1 MYDPALLWRA
11 TDFWR
16 EGLGW
21 RVRKD
26 IKLYNQWHDEDT
38 RKLPTYNQN
47 YTGIAQ
53 ADENKPMPANF
64 FQDVTGWLWFVKE
77 DGYLVSLSRDAQDK
91 WSMHT
96 RSGLKLTPPR
106 GFLEG
111 LEKSM
116 SLPAVMVGELVTC
129 FTGCDAA
136 DRADTG
142 SRNVL
147 RNQQFAIIH
156 RVLER
161 GADPLAWVG
170 LRIKVF
176 AFPNK
181 TMDIWT
187 TYNTYRDVMA
197 ATLHHHPHIGMC
209 RAGKLFSTDQL
220 HSTQYAINI
229 FAHVVQMGLEGIV
242 IVNPS
247 VKYGTLD
254 TLDDHHEE
262 IGTFFKLKQKI
273 VLPGRKFQK
282 TGRTKDVSKDGKT
295 HTEHDFTTTVDGQVV
310 HFTDRIGKET
320 AHARIKYMEHAPGLG
335 DTFPCQSGYRHM
347 HFAQSDDMNV
357 MVPAERA
364 LTTDH
369 ATRNI
374 LGVDETVRRI
384 RNWNVDADREALEKQ
399 SPLLR
404 LFNPRPFRIG
414 DILTRMEADPPVP
427 KEHRK
432 INISDGEEEQASAH
446 SSQPVHNHPMR
457 VEGRKV
463 RLASRN
469 TTPNPPL
476 PHKRPS
482 ADPNVHK
489 RPSADPNVHK
499 RPSADPDVI
508 EIADSDEEPGSAQSS
523 SKPARSNSAGHEH
536 STPVGRNHISKI
548 GRSNAVVNVR
558 PHAPTEDARAADAAA
573 RQQRLSRHS
582 KLKYVPKR
590 APDAPQDEAKRVP
603 GPSVG
608 ALAWLKQAMDD
619 DEKREIAR
627 QKERDRIRKLPLSEH
642 IDISHLLRQL
652 QIYST

>member
-1 MYDPALLWRA
+1 
-11 TDFWR
+11 
-16 EGLGW
+16 
-21 RVRKD
+21 
-26 IKLYNQWHDEDT
+26 
-38 RKLPTYNQN
+38 
-47 YTGIAQ
+47 
-53 ADENKPMPANF
+53 MPANF

-129 FTGCDAA
+129 FTGCAA
-136 DRADTG
+136 DDRGDTG

-156 RVLER
+156 RVLEG

-176 AFPNK
+176 AFPNE

-209 RAGKLFSTDQL
+209 RAGQLLSTDQL
-220 HSTQYAINI
+220 DSTQYAINI

-247 VKYGTLD
+247 VKYRTLD
-254 TLDDHHEE
+254 TLDSHDEK

-273 VLPGRKFQK
+273 VLKGRTFQK
-282 TGRTKDVSKDGKT
+282 TGISKDVWKDGKT

-427 KEHRK
+427 REDRT
-432 INISDGEEEQASAH
+432 INISHGEEEQGSAH
-446 SSQPVHNHPMR
+446 SSRPVRNKPMQ

-463 RLASRN
+463 RLAPRS
-469 TTPNPPL
+469 TTPTPPL
-476 PHKRPS
+476 P
-482 ADPNVHK
+482 
-489 RPSADPNVHK
+489 HK

-523 SKPARSNSAGHEH
+523 SKPGRSNSAGHEH
-536 STPVGRNHISKI
+536 SRPVGRNHISKI

-558 PHAPTEDARAADAAA
+558 PHAPTEDTDAPQQSPHAHTEDARAADAAA

-582 KLKYVPKR
+582 NLTYVPKR
-590 APDAPQDEAKRVP
+590 APDAPPDEAKRVP
-603 GPSVG
+603 RPSVG
-608 ALAWLKQAMDD
+608 ALAWLKQEMDD

-642 IDISHLLRQL
+642 IDISHLLWQL
-652 QIYST
+652 QLYST